1 MRKCPSFSLVRYNS
15 WHWLK
20 HNKDL
25 APHVYWLHSFLW
37 LPYWL
42 MPQLNQLHYASRNE
56 PGINLP
62 FSSPGTVALR
72 RCEGRGEG
80 GSTVR
85 MRWKGS
91 GGGRVL
97 CLWLILRERNYT
109 SRLKESQSSTCVDT
123 SMSFCLHNVWVCFT
137 TFTQCCRLR
146 SQGQSTQSKG
156 VKCLVQWHKGNAT
169 WPSLWGHWSRLLAM
183 ATTLTTTYNLLFTI
197 HRPPLIHVNVPA
209 YYTAHIKHTHSWCRL
224 PIF

>member
-1 MRKCPSFSLVRYNS
+1 MSKCPSFSLVRYNS

-25 APHVYWLHSFLW
+25 APHVNWLHSFLW

-42 MPQLNQLHYASRNE
+42 MPQLNQPHYASRNE

-109 SRLKESQSSTCVDT
+109 CWLKESQSSTCVDT
-123 SMSFCLHNVWVCFT
+123 SMSFCRPNVWVCFT
-137 TFTQCCRLR
+137 TFTQCRRHLELVT
-146 SQGQSTQSKG
+146 GTISTKELSALFMGTKVMVHG
-156 VKCLVQWHKGNAT
+156 LPCEDTDPATFWVTSYGN
-169 WPSLWGHWSRLLAM
+169 
-183 ATTLTTTYNLLFTI
+183 NLD
-197 HRPPLIHVNVPA
+197 
-209 YYTAHIKHTHSWCRL
+209 YYI
-224 PIF
+224 